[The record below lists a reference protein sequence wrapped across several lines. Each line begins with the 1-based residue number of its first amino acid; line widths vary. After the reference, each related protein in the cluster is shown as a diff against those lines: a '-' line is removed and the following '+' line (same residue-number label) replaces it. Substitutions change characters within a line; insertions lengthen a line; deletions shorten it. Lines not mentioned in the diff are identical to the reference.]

1 MTCQLSLTIHNM
13 MPEKPSEGI
22 HVPFHTIVMDPLR
35 KPFTFGPKRFEVKNG
50 SHIGLESNTS
60 VAASFVGT
68 EGEFLVMSPN
78 QFAILT
84 PKQGMP
90 ITVGHA
96 LFPKETTHELVVA
109 EKDKSYPIAVGACIL
124 AYNLNDSPSLK
135 SITIFMGSSTHT
147 SSDVY
152 HSALGAMAQ
161 SLLYFNSVWKAILQ
175 GQTLV
180 KEAFKPAAVSRE
192 KFPDMR
198 MVMNAHHKPPLALIA
213 KPCINE
219 SVTAKRKRPF

>member
-1 MTCQLSLTIHNM
+1 MTCQLSLTMHNM

-35 KPFTFGPKRFEVKNG
+35 RPFTFGPKMCNVKNG
-50 SHIGLESNTS
+50 SHIGLESDTS

-68 EGEFLVMSPN
+68 DGEFLVMSPN

-84 PKQGMP
+84 PKQGIP

-96 LFPKETTHELVVA
+96 LFPKDASHELHVA
-109 EKDKSYPIAVGACIL
+109 EKDRSYPIAVGACIL
-124 AYNLNDSPSLK
+124 AYNFNETPSLK
-135 SITIFMGSSTHT
+135 SITIFMGSDSR
-147 SSDVY
+147 SSSAVY

-161 SLLYFNSVWKAILQ
+161 SLVYFNTMWKTIAQ
-175 GQTLV
+175 GQTIV
-180 KEAFKPAAVSRE
+180 KEAFQPMEVSRE

-198 MVMNAHHKPPLALIA
+198 MPMGMAPYKPPLTLVV
-213 KPCINE
+213 KPGSGIL
-219 SVTAKRKRPF
+219 KRKKMG